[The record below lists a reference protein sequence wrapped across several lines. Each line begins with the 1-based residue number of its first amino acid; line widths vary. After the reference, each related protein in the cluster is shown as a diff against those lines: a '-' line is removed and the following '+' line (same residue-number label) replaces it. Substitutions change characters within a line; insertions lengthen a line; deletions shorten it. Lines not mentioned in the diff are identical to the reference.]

1 MSYETSHGS
10 AEASDDGGRGAGGA
24 GEQSPLQAR
33 AAFFENWSWESV
45 ASVNQ
50 RLCARGGAQFG
61 YNSESAEAAGRRWEA
76 TRAEVTSL
84 GEALDALRSYHRA
97 APFLFF
103 NGNTFADIARAL
115 AGLLFQELP
124 GPRLRQTTSVVA
136 HYVAGVLD
144 RDATVALVEALSRT
158 PTFEVGDR
166 VRTIK
171 GSLRGK
177 VIAVLDGGRTRW
189 RADSGVVF
197 VGTVDLLLRDD

>member
-1 MSYETSHGS
+1 M
-10 AEASDDGGRGAGGA
+10 
-24 GEQSPLQAR
+24 
-33 AAFFENWSWESV
+33 
-45 ASVNQ
+45 
-50 RLCARGGAQFG
+50 
-61 YNSESAEAAGRRWEA
+61 
-76 TRAEVTSL
+76 
-84 GEALDALRSYHRA
+84 
-97 APFLFF
+97 
-103 NGNTFADIARAL
+103 
-115 AGLLFQELP
+115 
-124 GPRLRQTTSVVA
+124 A

-197 VGTVDLLLRDD
+197 VGTVDSLLRDD